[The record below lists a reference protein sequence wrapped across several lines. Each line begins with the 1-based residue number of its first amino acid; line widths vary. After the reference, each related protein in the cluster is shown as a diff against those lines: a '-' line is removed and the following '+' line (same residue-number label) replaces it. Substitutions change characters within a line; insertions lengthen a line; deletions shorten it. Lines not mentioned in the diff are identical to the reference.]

1 MLQRPR
7 LQQAGA
13 CTSREKLL
21 LITEGIVPLDG
32 LHLYQYASVAR
43 RVYCLSLVTSTLISG
58 GSFVQSV
65 WCLRPLSVWAAIL
78 CPLDTEPT
86 SETHSAV
93 GTKEKFAYIV
103 SEP

>member
-7 LQQAGA
+7 LQRAGA

-21 LITEGIVPLDG
+21 SITEGIVPLDE
-32 LHLYQYASVAR
+32 LHLYQHASVAG
-43 RVYCLSLVTSTLISG
+43 RVYCLSLATSTLISG
-58 GSFVQSV
+58 GSFVQSI
-65 WCLRPLSVWAAIL
+65 WCLKPGANML

-93 GTKEKFAYIV
+93 GTKENSAYIV